1 MTAGKELETLA
12 HAYQNKNS
20 LASGF
25 AGEISLSL
33 HYHSW
38 LEILW
43 PSSGENH
50 NQASAHKA
58 GK

>member
-1 MTAGKELETLA
+1 MTAGKEVETLA
-12 HAYQNKNS
+12 HVYQNKNS
-20 LASGF
+20 PASGF

-43 PSSGENH
+43 PSSGENR
-50 NQASAHKA
+50 N
-58 GK
+58 